1 MGTSINQRSPATPNW
16 HAVIAAYNSDSIPIP
31 RIVQE
36 LWRAATNQPIGN
48 LAADLGAPII
58 ARCFAIALNALSR
71 EEALSSASR
80 EVALSGQASLAAD
93 IAQRAVVQSFRPGED
108 RANAFVQSL
117 FSEAGSYLVSRDL
130 PGYVGM
136 SERLHTV
143 SDAIAFKNE
152 IRQQIIA
159 TVRTVPTP
167 AGVARQPASWQEFV
181 AHVVTR
187 LTGRG

>member
-16 HAVIAAYNSDSIPIP
+16 HAVTAAYHSDAIPIP

-36 LWRAATNQPIGN
+36 LWRAATNQPTGN

-58 ARCFAIALNALSR
+58 ARCFAIALNARSR

-80 EVALSGQASLAAD
+80 EIALSGQASLAAD
-93 IAQRAVVQSFRPGED
+93 IAQRAVVQSFRPGEE
-108 RANAFVQSL
+108 RASAFVQSL
-117 FSEAGSYLVSRDL
+117 FSEAGNYLVSRDL
-130 PGYVGM
+130 PGYVGV

-143 SDAIAFKNE
+143 SDVIAFKNE
-152 IRQQIIA
+152 IRQQIID

-167 AGVARQPASWQEFV
+167 AGVARQPSSWQAFV
-181 AHVVTR
+181 TSIVTR
-187 LTGRG
+187 LAGRG